1 MNRCFQRP
9 GLSLCLCRLQSPV
22 ALSHHRKRPEELPQL
37 LPPTHHS
44 THSRFT
50 DFTASLCL
58 RTISGPLYPRP
69 WRRPSCITRVVKLNS
84 RSDERQTRNQCVW
97 SLEFEVGVW
106 ICWLPFAACRVAVW
120 RLEQKA
126 SRVTRQRQK
135 RDPQGRRLHLPP
147 QAACL
152 EP

>member
-106 ICWLPFAACRVAVW
+106 ICWLPFAACRCS
-120 RLEQKA
+120 LEVGAKSKPRDSTKTETRSAGPPAALAAA
-126 SRVTRQRQK
+126 SR
-135 RDPQGRRLHLPP
+135 LS
-147 QAACL
+147 
-152 EP
+152 